1 MKYLIITIAA
11 VVLVGC
17 GESQQSTS
25 PEAKPIKRVEGAKAR
40 LITINN
46 AVMLKQI
53 AAVKQH
59 IAAGTDVNA
68 KLRGG
73 HTPLHIAV
81 RHTDTSD
88 LEDMMFQDED
98 ADGFSDLAEML
109 LGTDEN
115 DPNSKPT
122 NEEALKAENEWEHVK
137 SNKELSKEIIELL
150 IAKGADVNA
159 KRDDGETPLHQAAD
173 NGHKEVVELLIAK
186 GADVSAKTDN
196 GVTPLHQAAY
206 KGHKEIAEILID
218 KGANVNAMSDDGWT
232 PLHQAAYEGH
242 KEIAEILIDK
252 GADVNAMSDIGR
264 TPLYWAADSG
274 YKEII
279 ELLIAKGADV
289 NAKTNDE
296 KTLLDMAND
305 PNKRNKNK
313 KFIADLLR
321 KYGAKT
327 SEELKAEEK

>member
-1 MKYLIITIAA
+1 MKQVLITIAA

-17 GESQQSTS
+17 GESQHSTS
-25 PEAKPIKRVEGAKAR
+25 PEAKPIERVEGAKAR
-40 LITINN
+40 VITIHN

-81 RHTDTSD
+81 EHTDPSD

-98 ADGFSDLAEML
+98 ADGISDLAEML
-109 LGTDEN
+109 LGTDEK

-150 IAKGADVNA
+150 I
-159 KRDDGETPLHQAAD
+159 T
-173 NGHKEVVELLIAK
+173 K
-186 GADVSAKTDN
+186 GADVSAK
-196 GVTPLHQAAY
+196 
-206 KGHKEIAEILID
+206 
-218 KGANVNAMSDDGWT
+218 SDDGWT

-242 KEIAEILIDK
+242 KEIAELLIDK

-296 KTLLDMAND
+296 KTLLDMANN

-321 KYGAKT
+321 KHGGKT
-327 SEELKAEEK
+327 GEELKAEGK